1 MQVIYPVE
9 QHQLSHTGRPIES
22 NVIYDAG
29 VPHPYRSRPYP
40 LDVQSPLENPTRET
54 SSFVRPREHLNNSN
68 NVLYPYHPQ
77 HLERRHSEVILP
89 SIEGESFGAREQ
101 RSIGDAHPQQ
111 TDQLAL
117 SSRAK
122 GPGSRRAVAT
132 EYRLETPEGSPHNR
146 KRKFKEQQPFN
157 AYERGWNIDMP
168 LDRKES
174 HQWLGERHSNT
185 INDYNAR
192 AAYTYHGN
200 AQQFSPDKRIVC
212 LPPRD
217 VKSYQGSQ
225 RPMSMGPY
233 SGATENQVI
242 HRVPQEHFQ
251 VPAPSVGASRQPQSL
266 SRSIFAQPVNDYD
279 SPAASSATE
288 TNSVSR
294 RMLDPSSTLRRASG
308 VNASDDRNVPSA
320 YAVVEY
326 PKRLESPV
334 RELRNPFNH
343 LAIEDRRHTDYK
355 SSMREEQV
363 MRHIQYDGSQS
374 SYTSTRSPQGIYAAD
389 LETGRRQRRRDPDI
403 DNSGQYSQS
412 YLEVPMRNPFALHPT
427 QTISRPTR
435 DDWLDL

>member
-9 QHQLSHTGRPIES
+9 QHRLSHARRPAES
-22 NVIYDAG
+22 SVIYDADE
-29 VPHPYRSRPYP
+29 PHPYRPRPYP
-40 LDVQSPLENPTRET
+40 LDVHSPLENPSRET

-68 NVLYPYHPQ
+68 NVLYPYHPKY
-77 HLERRHSEVILP
+77 LEHRHSEVILP
-89 SIEGESFGAREQ
+89 SIEGESFSAREQ

-111 TDQLAL
+111 VNQLAL
-117 SSRAK
+117 SSLAN
-122 GPGSRRAVAT
+122 GSGSRRAAAT
-132 EYRLETPEGSPHNR
+132 EYRLDTPEGSPR
-146 KRKFKEQQPFN
+146 TKKRKFKEQQPLN

-168 LDRKES
+168 LDRKDS

-185 INDYNAR
+185 IDHYNAR
-192 AAYTYHGN
+192 AVYTYHGDV
-200 AQQFSPDKRIVC
+200 QQFLPDKRIVY

-217 VKSYQGSQ
+217 VISHQGSQ
-225 RPMSMGPY
+225 RPISMDPY
-233 SGATENQVI
+233 SGATENQVV
-242 HRVPQEHFQ
+242 HRVPKEHFQ

-266 SRSIFAQPVNDYD
+266 SRSVFAQPVNDYD

-294 RMLDPSSTLRRASG
+294 KMLDPSSTLHRASG
-308 VNASDDRNVPSA
+308 MNASDDRNVPSA

-363 MRHIQYDGSQS
+363 VRHIQYDGSQS
-374 SYTSTRSPQGIYAAD
+374 SYTSTRSPQGIYVAD
-389 LETGRRQRRRDPDI
+389 LETARGQRRRDPDI

-412 YLEVPMRNPFALHPT
+412 HLEARMRNPFARHPT
-427 QTISRPTR
+427 QTILRLTR
-435 DDWLDL
+435 DEWLDL